1 MLVYAG
7 GEAWISV
14 TSTEMTQ
21 NNSEISFKRL
31 PCLTSRRFDTLVG
44 NRIKLPVYSTMHFAI
59 AEYLCDLGVSSR
71 SIESQMKIQQRPKH
85 LEATA
90 NTD

>member
-31 PCLTSRRFDTLVG
+31 PWPTALDIDQKSKCPILVNLRFMMG
-44 NRIKLPVYSTMHFAI
+44 HEFH
-59 AEYLCDLGVSSR
+59 E
-71 SIESQMKIQQRPKH
+71 
-85 LEATA
+85 
-90 NTD
+90 